1 MHPMVTTS
9 VMWFRRDLRLAD
21 NPALLA
27 ACAAGEV
34 VPLFVLDPVLWSRSG
49 DARRAYL
56 AGSLAALGRSTG
68 GALVVRSGDPT
79 QVVPAVAAAVGAR
92 TVHCAADFNPYGTR
106 RDRAVEEALA
116 AAGVRLER
124 LGSPYAVAPGTVRK
138 ADGSPFRVYSPF
150 QRAWVDQGWNDP
162 APAPSGHTWA
172 EVPRED
178 GDGVPPVEPADDVRL
193 PREPGEDNALAAWAA
208 FRDERLEHY
217 ADDRNLPGKDGS
229 SRMSPYLRW
238 GEIHPRTILADL
250 PGEESQQKWG
260 KASSSVYRREIAW
273 RDFYADVLFRRPDS
287 VVHELQPGM
296 AALHYDEPGERFE
309 AWKQGRTGYPI
320 VDAGMRQMI
329 HHGWMHNRVRMIVA
343 SFLVKDLHLHWRLGC
358 RYFMERLADGDLA
371 SNWHGW
377 QWVAGVGT
385 DPAPY
390 YRVFNPT
397 TQSERFDPDGD
408 YIRRHVPELA
418 DVPGG
423 RIHEAPG
430 VRGYPEPIVDHA
442 RERVEALARFEA
454 VKK

>member
-1 MHPMVTTS
+1 MVTS

-34 VPLFVLDPVLWSRSG
+34 VPLFVLDPLLWARSG
-49 DARRAYL
+49 DPRRAYL
-56 AGSLAALGRSTG
+56 AGSLAALTRSTG
-68 GALVVRSGDPT
+68 GALVVRSGDPAE
-79 QVVPAVAAAVGAR
+79 VVPAVAARVGAR
-92 TVHCAADFNPYGTR
+92 SVHCAADFAPYGRR
-106 RDRAVEEALA
+106 RDAMVEEALA

-124 LGSPYAVAPGTVRK
+124 LGSPYAVAPGTLRK
-138 ADGSPFRVYSPF
+138 ADGDPYRVYSPF
-150 QRAWVDQGWNDP
+150 QRAWAGHGWSDP
-162 APAPSGHTWA
+162 APPPTGVTWA

-178 GDGVPPVEPADDVRL
+178 GDGIPAVALPEGVTL
-193 PREPGEDNALAAWAA
+193 PREPGEAAALAAWAE
-208 FRDERLEHY
+208 FRDKRLEHY

-238 GEIHPRTILADL
+238 GEIHPRTLLADL
-250 PGEESQQKWG
+250 PDEESTKTWG
-260 KASSSVYRREIAW
+260 KASSSVYRREVAW

-287 VVHELQPGM
+287 VSTDLQQGM
-296 AALHYDEPGERFE
+296 AAMAYDDPGERFE
-309 AWKQGRTGYPI
+309 AWKQGRTGYPV
-320 VDAGMRQMI
+320 VDAGMRQMNTG
-329 HHGWMHNRVRMIVA
+329 GWMHNRVRMIVA
-343 SFLVKDLHLHWRLGC
+343 SFLVKDLHVHWKLGAQ
-358 RYFMERLADGDLA
+358 YFMQRLADGDLA

-397 TQSERFDPDGD
+397 TQSERFDPSGD

-418 DVPGG
+418 DVPAG

-430 VRGYPEPIVDHA
+430 VRGYPAPIVDHA
-442 RERVEALARFEA
+442 RERAEALARYQA
-454 VKK
+454 AKG